1 MNDMNFGREGA
12 ISSPNGADAAHAEAL
27 KTPKTN
33 VTLLTHYLAIAR
45 RRKWVVL
52 GALVTAL
59 AIGLITTLMMTRQYT
74 ATSTIEIQRENY
86 NIVRVQGVEPETSSI
101 DMEFYQTQYG
111 LLRSQ
116 SLAERVATDLRLY
129 DQPSFFQM
137 FGHSGAGNWFDG
149 TRVRPGASTREQ
161 RIHAAGGIL
170 LRGVGIAPVRLSR
183 LVDVNFTS
191 PDPDFSARVV
201 DAWGRHFIEATLERR
216 INATSYARRFL
227 EQRLA
232 QLRTRLDE
240 SERVLVGYASRENI
254 INLPGPTPVTGET
267 GSTGAGERSIVA
279 EDLSAI
285 NRELARAT
293 ADRVA
298 AESRLRTP
306 SGSVPEALN
315 NQAITGLRQRRAEL
329 AAEHSRLMVQFEPQY
344 PPAVAVRQQM
354 QQLDLAIAREETR
367 VGSTLRGTYDSSV
380 AREQDLAGR
389 VESLKGNLID
399 LRRRSIQYNMYQ
411 RDVDTN
417 RQLYD
422 ALLQRYKE
430 IGVAGGVGV
439 NNISVVDP
447 PLVPNRPSSPRLLI
461 NLLLALLAGTAV
473 GLGLAL
479 ALEQIDDA
487 ISDPSEVNDLFSL
500 PSLGAIP
507 NLKDDPLAGLQ
518 DRKSDISEAY
528 LAVQANLAF
537 STDHGMPRT
546 LAVTSTGPGEGKSIT
561 AYALALS
568 LARTGRKTLL
578 IDADMRSPSV
588 HHLAG
593 VTNEKG
599 LSNFLSGDNEV
610 DALVRKTSEPGVFL
624 LTAGPQPPSAAELLA
639 SSRLEV
645 LVKQLSASFDV
656 IVVDA
661 PPVMGLAD
669 GPRIASQVEG
679 VVFVVRA
686 NATRARSAR
695 FAIGRL
701 ASSQARI
708 LGVVLSRFEA
718 RRAYYGSGYAY
729 GYGYGQTAE
738 A

>member
-1 MNDMNFGREGA
+1 MNDVISGRNGA
-12 ISSPNGADAAHAEAL
+12 TMTPNGSGTAHAEAL
-27 KTPKTN
+27 KAPKTT
-33 VTLLTHYLAIAR
+33 VSLLTHYLAIAR
-45 RRKWVVL
+45 RRKWVIL

-59 AIGLITTLMMTRQYT
+59 ALGLIGTLMMTRQYT
-74 ATSTIEIQRENY
+74 ATSTIEIQRESF
-86 NIVRVQGVEPETSSI
+86 NIVRVQGVEPETGSL

-129 DQPSFFQM
+129 DQQSFFEL
-137 FGHSGAGNWFDG
+137 FKDPGAGNWFENG
-149 TRVRPGASTREQ
+149 RLKPGASTREQ

-183 LVDVNFTS
+183 LVDVSFTS
-191 PDPDFSARVV
+191 PDPAFSARVTE
-201 DAWGRHFIEATLERR
+201 AWGRHFIEATLERR
-216 INATSYARRFL
+216 FNATSYARRFL

-254 INLPGPTPVTGET
+254 INLPGATPGTGEA
-267 GSTGAGERSIVA
+267 GSAGSGERSIVA
-279 EDLSAI
+279 EDLAAI

-293 ADRVA
+293 ADRVT

-306 SGSVPEALN
+306 AGAAPEALE

-329 AAEHSRLMVQFEPQY
+329 AGEYARLMVQFEPGY
-344 PPAVAVRQQM
+344 PPAVAIRQQM
-354 QQLDLAIAREETR
+354 AQIDQAIGREESR
-367 VGSTLRGTYDSSV
+367 VSSTIRGAYAASV
-380 AREQDLAGR
+380 ERERDLSGR
-389 VESLKGNLID
+389 VENLKGNLID

-439 NNISVVDP
+439 NNISIVDP

-461 NLLLALLAGTAV
+461 NLLLALFAGGAV

-487 ISDPSEVNDLFSL
+487 VTDPSELNDLFSL

-507 NLKDDPLAGLQ
+507 NLKDDPLDGLQ
-518 DRKSDISEAY
+518 DRKSDVSEAY

-546 LAVTSTGPGEGKSIT
+546 MAVTSTGPGEGKSIS

-593 VTNEKG
+593 VGNEKG
-599 LSNFLSGDNEV
+599 LSNFLSGDNEIGSLIQKTGEAGV
-610 DALVRKTSEPGVFL
+610 LVM
-624 LTAGPQPPSAAELLA
+624 TAGPKPPSAAELLA
-639 SSRLEV
+639 GNRLEA
-645 LVKQLSASFDV
+645 LVHQLGDTYDA

-669 GPRIASQVEG
+669 APRIASQVEG
-679 VVFVVRA
+679 VVFVVQA

-701 ASSQARI
+701 ASSQARL

-718 RRAYYGSGYAY
+718 KRAYYGSGYAY

-738 A
+738 G